1 MPRVGVV
8 LSGGIAKGAYQIGV
22 LKALLENIE
31 PNNIKVF
38 SGASVG
44 ALIGYAA
51 AAGKLQEIEARFK
64 SIDLY
69 GPRQF
74 VKKIVRPRI
83 VEEYISG
90 AADEQLPE
98 DVKVYC
104 TCCEMPFADIRYVD
118 LSQYNKKYRE
128 AYLCAA
134 ISLAPIYKPVNIEGR
149 SFVDGIYKDNLPIAP
164 CRREKLD
171 YIFAVHFDTAGRFMN
186 LYSEEVPVIQF
197 VFPDG
202 AIGDSFDLRSES
214 VADMIERGYET
225 ADKSLRLIMKRGQDD
240 VEYIKKVNSSI
251 LRKKQQFRVNIDTMV
266 NMFNKMSG
274 AVRRKKIK
282 YFDGRISE

>member
-22 LKALLENIE
+22 LNAILEHIE
-31 PNNIKVF
+31 PENIKVL
-38 SGASVG
+38 SGSSVG

-51 AAGKLQEIEARFK
+51 ASGKLKELEERFK

-74 VKKIVRPRI
+74 VKKIVRPRM
-83 VEEYISG
+83 VEDYISEIAG
-90 AADEQLPE
+90 EQLRK
-98 DVKVYC
+98 DIKVYC
-104 TCCEMPFADIRYVD
+104 TCCEMPFADVRYVD
-118 LSQYNKKYRE
+118 LSQYNKKDRA

-134 ISLAPIYKPVNIEGR
+134 ISLAPIYKPVDIDGR

-186 LYSEEVPVIQF
+186 LYNEAIPVIQLI
-197 VFPDG
+197 FPDG
-202 AIGDSFDLRSES
+202 AIGDSFDLRRES
-214 VADMIERGYET
+214 VSGMIEKGYE
-225 ADKSLRLIMKRGQDD
+225 AANKSLGLIMKRGQDD
-240 VEYIKKVNSSI
+240 VAYIKKVNGSI

-266 NMFNKMSG
+266 NMFNKVSG
-274 AVRRKKIK
+274 VVRRKKIK